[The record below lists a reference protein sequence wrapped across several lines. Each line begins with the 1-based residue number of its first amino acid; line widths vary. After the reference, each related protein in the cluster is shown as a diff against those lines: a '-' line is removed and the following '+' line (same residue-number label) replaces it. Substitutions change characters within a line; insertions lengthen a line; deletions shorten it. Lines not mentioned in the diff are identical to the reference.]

1 MDNNDG
7 NYRPNIDRRNHDVDK
22 NDQSTSSYSSSRS
35 STKPYHTSNKH
46 KSASSYSSSR
56 SSTKPYYTSNKH
68 KSASS
73 YNSSNSSTKPYTG
86 NSQQHRASASESF
99 YSSGGSST
107 PAPNVSSLTKA
118 KYNRLTITII
128 ICIVVIIVFLLIVII
143 SINRNQSSDNKDYSI
158 SSIASEAMDN
168 SNLTN
173 SEPNIITESDIESDD
188 FYFGLDICA
197 YDHGGYY
204 EEYNGSDDYFKL
216 GGVSY
221 NKGFTI
227 GTYSEGYAIY
237 NLEGNYKYFRG
248 IAGNVDNVNY
258 SLSYVIYGDDNLLG
272 TIDIEGGALPVEFEF
287 DISGIKKLKIIAD
300 GNDNYSNGVGFA
312 NTVVSNETK
321 PISTTAE
328 IDTNVL
334 SYIGRDILA
343 YDRGSYYEEYDGN
356 NSFQLG
362 GLSYYYGFCI
372 GTYTSGGYASFN
384 LDGKYNF
391 FCGIAGNI
399 DGTQYDVSY
408 IIYGDSKILGTLD
421 ISAGTLPK
429 EFSYDV
435 KGIRQLKIVADGNDN
450 YSCGVGFANAVLY
463 NDKSLKPQLYQIP
476 SYPSEVYIGRAVKAF
491 QHGSYYEECSKDGEH
506 IDIQGKKYYY
516 GFKIGTYNDGG
527 YASYNLNG
535 EYKTISGK
543 AGFEHDIIPV
553 SYIIIG
559 DGKEIGR
566 IDFGSSSETDFR
578 FDVSKVKQLT
588 IQAEGDSNYG
598 NAVTFANVMLKK

>member
-1 MDNNDG
+1 MNDYNN
-7 NYRPNIDRRNHDVDK
+7 PNGGYFKVKQDITPNPPPK
-22 NDQSTSSYSSSRS
+22 SS
-35 STKPYHTSNKH
+35 KP
-46 KSASSYSSSR
+46 
-56 SSTKPYYTSNKH
+56 
-68 KSASS
+68 
-73 YNSSNSSTKPYTG
+73 
-86 NSQQHRASASESF
+86 
-99 YSSGGSST
+99 
-107 PAPNVSSLTKA
+107 
-118 KYNRLTITII
+118 
-128 ICIVVIIVFLLIVII
+128 VVIVII
-143 SINRNQSSDNKDYSI
+143 ILIIIGICFVLFWNRNNQKDTVTNPNNSDN
-158 SSIASEAMDN
+158 SSE
-168 SNLTN
+168 LTN
-173 SEPNIITESDIESDD
+173 NANGQTEYDNIVSSEVLLSDTESNA

-204 EEYNGSDDYFKL
+204 EEYNGSDDSFKL

-237 NLEGNYKYFRG
+237 NIEGNYKYFRG

-258 SLSYVIYGDDNLLG
+258 SLSYVVYGDDNLLG

-312 NTVVSNETK
+312 NTLVSNETK
-321 PISTTAE
+321 SISTTAE

-334 SYIGRDILA
+334 SYMGRDIFA

-384 LDGKYNF
+384 LEGKYNYF
-391 FCGIAGNI
+391 SGIAGNV

-408 IIYGDSKILGTLD
+408 IIYGDGKILGTLD

-429 EFSYDV
+429 EFNYDV
-435 KGIRQLKIVADGNDN
+435 KGIRQLKIVAEGTDN
-450 YSCGVGFANAVLY
+450 YSCGVGFANVVLY
-463 NDKSLKPQLYQIP
+463 NDKSLKPQLYQNT
-476 SYPSEVYIGRAVKAF
+476 SYPSEAYVGRAVQAF
-491 QHGSYYEECSKDGEH
+491 QHGSYYEECSQDGEH

-516 GFKIGTYNDGG
+516 GFKIGTYNNGG
-527 YASYNLNG
+527 FASYNLNG

-543 AGFEHDIIPV
+543 VGFENDIIPV

-566 IDFGSSSETDFR
+566 IDFGSSSETNFR

-598 NAVTFANVMLKK
+598 NAVIFANVILKK